1 MPIYAQYRSNFFAG
15 RMISAVPDIARKLS
29 NSFLLSITLIAFNM
43 IVPNVVTAA
52 PTPTQ
57 VMQTCFAAN
66 SQGDSVF
73 SDLANDGWHAVDKFD
88 HETLAVF
95 SDGILA
101 SLVASRD
108 ETLNWATGFDRAA
121 KIAADMNTGAIQNR
135 PVRLFASRQS
145 HTSALVVLDRSDT
158 NYNVVQCLYAG
169 PIDPELSGIL
179 DQIRDLDKNT
189 GRNQATPGLQIHMID
204 ETKPLSKYPDIIAS
218 NSAKIGWFRSSP
230 LPRLNRAPHADIGM
244 SLIRFYQK

>member
-1 MPIYAQYRSNFFAG
+1 
-15 RMISAVPDIARKLS
+15 MIHAVPDIARKLS
-29 NSFLLSITLIAFNM
+29 TSFLLSITLIAFNM

-57 VMQTCFAAN
+57 VMKTCFAAN
-66 SQGDSVF
+66 NQDDSVF
-73 SDLANDGWHAVDKFD
+73 NDLANDGWHAVDKFD

-101 SLVASRD
+101 SLVASRQ
-108 ETLNWATGFDRAA
+108 T
-121 KIAADMNTGAIQNR
+121 
-135 PVRLFASRQS
+135 

-169 PIDPELSGIL
+169 PIDPILSEIL